1 MSTPAGS
8 CVQPDGVTLI
18 SLFVIMM
25 CITLEIDRGSEA
37 YIYMLHSYVNYHLMQ
52 LLTDPRRKDITFI
65 IMSILFDVLQI
76 PYLME
81 QSNPF
86 VFNNGM
92 VFKAGTRCLASVA
105 NTAAESRQE
114 ESKVLCYDPRNIQ
127 YSDYVSCLV
136 RGT

>member
-1 MSTPAGS
+1 M
-8 CVQPDGVTLI
+8 CV
-18 SLFVIMM
+18 
-25 CITLEIDRGSEA
+25 TLEIDRVSEA
-37 YIYMLHSYVNYHLMQ
+37 YIYVYVTFLCELPLMQ

-105 NTAAESRQE
+105 NTAAVSRQE
-114 ESKVLCYDPRNIQ
+114 ESKVL
-127 YSDYVSCLV
+127 
-136 RGT
+136 